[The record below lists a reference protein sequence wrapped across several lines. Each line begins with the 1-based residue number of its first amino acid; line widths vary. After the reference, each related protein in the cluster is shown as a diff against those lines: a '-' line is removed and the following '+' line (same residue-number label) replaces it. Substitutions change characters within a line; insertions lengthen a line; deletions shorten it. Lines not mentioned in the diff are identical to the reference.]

1 MRRGF
6 GGRLEYLYCLQ
17 SLITIFLCWELLVFG
32 ATNATWCWK
41 RDKRSFRFLVLQTQH
56 GLEKETRGAFG
67 FLCYKHNRVL
77 KDKRSFWFFVLQ
89 TQHGVEKET
98 RGAFGFWC
106 YKHNMV
112 LKKRQEE
119 LLDFGAT
126 NTTWC

>member
-6 GGRLEYLYCLQ
+6 GGRLKYLYCLQ
-17 SLITIFLCWELLVFG
+17 SLTTIFCVG
-32 ATNATWCWK
+32 N
-41 RDKRSFRFLVLQTQH
+41 
-56 GLEKETRGAFG
+56 
-67 FLCYKHNRVL
+67 
-77 KDKRSFWFFVLQ
+77 FWFLVLQ

-106 YKHNMV
+106 YKHNMA

-119 LLDFGAT
+119 LLVCGAT

>member
-1 MRRGF
+1 
-6 GGRLEYLYCLQ
+6 L
-17 SLITIFLCWELLVFG
+17 
-32 ATNATWCWK
+32 
-41 RDKRSFRFLVLQTQH
+41 
-56 GLEKETRGAFG
+56 
-67 FLCYKHNRVL
+67 
-77 KDKRSFWFFVLQ
+77 VLQ

-126 NTTWC
+126 NTTWCWKRDKSSYGFFFPQKKCDGIKMYMYFNKMCTNGHVEL

>member
-1 MRRGF
+1 
-6 GGRLEYLYCLQ
+6 
-17 SLITIFLCWELLVFG
+17 
-32 ATNATWCWK
+32 
-41 RDKRSFRFLVLQTQH
+41 
-56 GLEKETRGAFG
+56 
-67 FLCYKHNRVL
+67 
-77 KDKRSFWFFVLQ
+77 VLQ